1 MSNTKLLK
9 GVSSHARHAEQCS
22 YQLLGKEVVMT
33 TFSLDVPDSFAE
45 TDGIRF
51 AYRRFGAATG
61 TPLVFL
67 NRFRGTMDDW
77 DPLLVDA
84 LAQERPVIL
93 FDNAGI
99 GRSSGRTQGTV
110 TEMTQAAASFI
121 TSIVRNPVDLIGF
134 SLGGY
139 VAQRLALDYPGMV
152 HRVVLAGTGPG
163 AGEGILPSK
172 PQVGPLRSAPHMDLE
187 ALRVLFFT
195 ESAAGMRAGDGLWE
209 RTHSRAD
216 REPEVSPN
224 SYDQQIAAIKH
235 WSTAGGDAAY
245 PELGR
250 LDHPVL
256 VANGNDDAMVP
267 TVNSFIM
274 SQRLPNAELV
284 VYPDSGHGFL
294 FQYAEIFAARVN
306 EFLDR
311 VDEAAA
317 AA

>member
-1 MSNTKLLK
+1 
-9 GVSSHARHAEQCS
+9 
-22 YQLLGKEVVMT
+22 MT
-33 TFSLDVPDSFAE
+33 LSSLDISDSFVE
-45 TDGIRF
+45 VDGIRF
-51 AYRRFGAATG
+51 AYREFGAATG

-99 GRSSGRTQGTV
+99 GRSGGRTQGTV
-110 TEMTQAAASFI
+110 TEMAQAAAAFV
-121 TSIVRNPVDLIGF
+121 TTVAQGPVDVIGF

-139 VAQRLALDYPGMV
+139 IAQHLALGFPKMV
-152 HRVVLAGTGPG
+152 RRVVLAGTGPG
-163 AGEGILPSK
+163 AGDGILPSK
-172 PQVGPLRSAPHMDLE
+172 PQVGPLRSAPEMDLA

-195 ESAAGMRAGDGLWE
+195 ESSAGIRAGDGLWE
-209 RTHSRAD
+209 RTHRRVDRA
-216 REPEVSPN
+216 PEVSPD
-224 SYDQQIAAIKH
+224 SYEQQIAAIKNF
-235 WSTAGGDAAY
+235 SMGGGDAAY

-250 LDHPVL
+250 LYHPVL
-256 VANGNDDAMVP
+256 VANGHDDVMIP
-267 TVNSFIM
+267 TINSFIM

-294 FQYAEIFAARVN
+294 FQYAEVFAARVN

-311 VDEAAA
+311 VEKSVA
-317 AA
+317 

>member
-1 MSNTKLLK
+1 M
-9 GVSSHARHAEQCS
+9 
-22 YQLLGKEVVMT
+22 
-33 TFSLDVPDSFAE
+33 TFSSLNVSDSFVEA
-45 TDGIRF
+45 DGVRF
-51 AYRRFGAATG
+51 AYRRFSAATG

-84 LAQERPVIL
+84 LAEDRPVIL

-99 GRSSGRTQGTV
+99 GRSGGRTQGTV
-110 TEMTQAAASFI
+110 TEMAQAVAAFI
-121 TSIVRNPVDLIGF
+121 TAVAQGPVDVIGF

-139 VAQRLALDYPGMV
+139 VAQHLALGFPEMV
-152 HRVVLAGTGPG
+152 RRVVLAGTGPG

-172 PQVGPLRSAPHMDLE
+172 PQVGPLRSAPQMDLA

-195 ESAAGMRAGDGLWE
+195 ESGAGIRAGDGLWE
-209 RTHSRAD
+209 RTHRRAD
-216 REPEVSPN
+216 REPEVSPD
-224 SYDQQIAAIKH
+224 SYEQQIEAIKH
-235 WSTAGGDAAY
+235 FSTGGGDAAY

-250 LDHPVL
+250 LYHSVL
-256 VANGNDDAMVP
+256 VANGHDDVMVP

-311 VDEAAA
+311 VDEGSAT
-317 AA
+317 

>member
-1 MSNTKLLK
+1 
-9 GVSSHARHAEQCS
+9 
-22 YQLLGKEVVMT
+22 MT
-33 TFSLDVPDSFAE
+33 PFSLDVPDAFVDV
-45 TDGIRF
+45 DGIRF

-84 LAQERPVIL
+84 LAEERPVIL

-99 GRSSGRTQGTV
+99 GRSSDRTQGTV
-110 TEMTQAAASFI
+110 TEMAQAAAAFV
-121 TSIVRNPVDLIGF
+121 TAVAQGPVDLIGF

-139 VAQRLALDYPGMV
+139 VAQRLALGYPEMV
-152 HRVVLAGTGPG
+152 RRVVLAGTGPG

-172 PQVGPLRSAPHMDLE
+172 PQVGPLRSAPHMDLA

-195 ESAAGMRAGDGLWE
+195 GSAAGMRAGDGLWE
-209 RTHSRAD
+209 RTHRRAD
-216 REPEVSPN
+216 REPEVSPD
-224 SYDQQIAAIKH
+224 SYEQQIEAIKH
-235 WSTAGGDAAY
+235 WSTSGGDAAY
-245 PELGR
+245 PELDR
-250 LDHPVL
+250 LCHPVL
-256 VANGNDDAMVP
+256 VANGHDDVMVP
-267 TVNSFIM
+267 TINSFIM

-284 VYPDSGHGFL
+284 IYPDSGHGFL

-311 VDEAAA
+311 ADEGAAS
-317 AA
+317 